1 MDQLAHLRAEFEA
14 AIEALRSENQLIKHQ
29 LEQYAHSAKSSRPKP
44 TLPDPEKFSGQS
56 LKFDTW
62 LPAIKAKLRIDGAAI
77 GDASAQFYYVY
88 LNLDSSV
95 QAMVLPQLNYAED
108 NADWDYQMILDQL
121 TRVYDNPN
129 KIQEAEDRLLSL
141 KQGDDNLTTYVAK
154 FERILYEARSQ
165 TWPDA
170 VKISTFRRGLGPTI
184 KNRLIQQ
191 LNLPTDYP
199 GFLRVVQQLAG
210 HSNQSQPHSQ
220 PTAPKPPARFSDP
233 MDVTAINVIDSSVSN
248 DYRSQGRCFRCGSS
262 DHWVRNCLKSPP
274 GGVSISTVSKSS
286 PEKKLWNYEMLKA
299 LEAPDNSPNTFSDT
313 FE

>member
-1 MDQLAHLRAEFEA
+1 MDQTTQLRTEFEA
-14 AIEALRSENQLIKHQ
+14 AIQTLRNENQFIKNQ
-29 LEQYAHSAKSSRPKP
+29 LDQFTQSARSNRPKP
-44 TLPDPEKFSGQS
+44 SLPEPEKFSGQS

-62 LPAIKAKLRIDGAAI
+62 LPAIKAKLHIDSAAI

-108 NADWDYQMILDQL
+108 NADWNYQVILDQL
-121 TRVYDNPN
+121 ARVYDNPN

-170 VKISTFRRGLGPTI
+170 AKISAFRRGLGSTI

-191 LNLPTDYP
+191 LNLPMDYP
-199 GFLRVVQQLAG
+199 SFLRVVQQLAG

-220 PTAPKPPARFSDP
+220 STVLKAPARFSDT
-233 MDVTAINVIDSSVSN
+233 MDISTINVAETSDN
-248 DYRSQGRCFRCGSS
+248 NYRSQGRCFRCGSNE
-262 DHWVRNCLKSPP
+262 HWVRNCPRSPP
-274 GGVSISTVSKSS
+274 EGVSFSTLSK
-286 PEKKLWNYEMLKA
+286 PLPDKKLWNYEMLKS
-299 LEAPDNSPNTFSDT
+299 LERKSDT
-313 FE
+313 SLDDY

>member
-1 MDQLAHLRAEFEA
+1 MDQLTQLRTEFEA
-14 AIEALRSENQLIKHQ
+14 AIQALRNENQFTKNQ
-29 LEQYAHSAKSSRPKP
+29 LDQYIQSAKANRPKP
-44 TLPDPEKFSGQS
+44 SLPEPEKFSGQS

-108 NADWDYQMILDQL
+108 NADWDYQVILDQL
-121 TRVYDNPN
+121 IRVYDNPN

-170 VKISTFRRGLGPTI
+170 VKISAFRRGLGPTI
-184 KNRLIQQ
+184 KNRLMQQ

-199 GFLRVVQQLAG
+199 SFLRVVQQLAG
-210 HSNQSQPHSQ
+210 YSNQFQPHSQ
-220 PTAPKPPARFSDP
+220 STASKPPVRFSDS
-233 MDVTAINVIDSSVSN
+233 MDVTAINLIDSTAYI
-248 DYRSQGRCFRCGSS
+248 DYRSQGRCFRCGS
-262 DHWVRNCLKSPP
+262 HGHLVKNCLKSPP
-274 GGVSISTVSKSS
+274 GGVSISALSKPS
-286 PEKKLWNYEMLKA
+286 PDKKLWNYEMLKS
-299 LEAPDNSPNTFSDT
+299 LETQSDT
-313 FE
+313 SLDDY

>member
-1 MDQLAHLRAEFEA
+1 MDQLTQLRTEFEA
-14 AIEALRSENQLIKHQ
+14 AIQALRNENQFIKNQ
-29 LEQYAHSAKSSRPKP
+29 LDQFTQSAKPTRPKP
-44 TLPDPEKFSGQS
+44 SLPEPEKFSGQS

-95 QAMVLPQLNYAED
+95 QAMVLPQLNYAEE
-108 NADWDYQMILDQL
+108 NADWNYQVILDQL

-154 FERILYEARSQ
+154 FERILYESRSQ

-170 VKISTFRRGLGPTI
+170 FKISAFRRGLGPTI

-191 LNLPTDYP
+191 LNLPKDYP

-220 PTAPKPPARFSDP
+220 PTASKPPVRFSDS
-233 MDVTAINVIDSSVSN
+233 MDITAINMVETTFN
-248 DYRSQGRCFRCGSS
+248 DYRSQGLCFRCGSS
-262 DHWVRNCLKSPP
+262 EHWVKNCPNSPP
-274 GGVSISTVSKSS
+274 GGVLISTLSKPS
-286 PEKKLWNYEMLKA
+286 PGKKLWNYEMLKS
-299 LEAPDNSPNTFSDT
+299 LETQSDT
-313 FE
+313 SLDDY

>member
-1 MDQLAHLRAEFEA
+1 MDQLTQLRTEFEA
-14 AIEALRSENQLIKHQ
+14 AIQALRNENQFIKNQ
-29 LEQYAHSAKSSRPKP
+29 LDQFTQSTKSTRPKP
-44 TLPDPEKFSGQS
+44 SLPEPEKFSGQS

-95 QAMVLPQLNYAED
+95 QAMVLPQLNYAEE
-108 NADWDYQMILDQL
+108 NADWNYQVILDQL

-170 VKISTFRRGLGPTI
+170 VKISAFRRGLGTTI

-199 GFLRVVQQLAG
+199 SFLRVVQQLAG

-220 PTAPKPPARFSDP
+220 PTASNLR
-233 MDVTAINVIDSSVSN
+233 SVSLILWTLLLSVLWKLLPMTTDLKIAVSAAAPVN
-248 DYRSQGRCFRCGSS
+248 IGSRI
-262 DHWVRNCLKSPP
+262 VQ
-274 GGVSISTVSKSS
+274 
-286 PEKKLWNYEMLKA
+286 KA
-299 LEAPDNSPNTFSDT
+299 LQEVYRYQPCPSPHLTRSFGT
-313 FE
+313 MRC